1 MLDIGAEPE
10 VFGGEVVEPGGQGG
24 GLGPLAPEGVE
35 LRGDMPQLAVGLDE
49 VIDTHLEVGRRAV
62 GAGHLGVTRPWTRLG
77 SGPGARARA
86 GELEA
91 LEERPHLARDRF
103 GVVAEARVRLVQVF
117 GVPCVDGG
125 WEGFRRGV
133 HRIPRPEKNP
143 TLGALRGVCGGVQ
156 AILGGSIGT
165 VGTTIAGFPL
175 EPGRSALAISELCCP
190 VCQPNRPLT

>member
-77 SGPGARARA
+77 SGPGGASSKPWKNARISPETDSGSWQKRA
-86 GELEA
+86 YASSRYSAFHA
-91 LEERPHLARDRF
+91 LTAAGRAF
-103 GVVAEARVRLVQVF
+103 
-117 GVPCVDGG
+117 
-125 WEGFRRGV
+125 
-133 HRIPRPEKNP
+133 
-143 TLGALRGVCGGVQ
+143 GGVFI
-156 AILGGSIGT
+156 ASLGPKKT
-165 VGTTIAGFPL
+165 R
-175 EPGRSALAISELCCP
+175 RSGLYGAFAVAYRQS
-190 VCQPNRPLT
+190 